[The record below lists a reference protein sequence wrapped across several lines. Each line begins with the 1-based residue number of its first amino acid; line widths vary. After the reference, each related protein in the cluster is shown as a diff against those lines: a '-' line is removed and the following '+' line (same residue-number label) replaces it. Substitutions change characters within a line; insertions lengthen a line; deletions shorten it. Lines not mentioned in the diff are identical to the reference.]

1 MSELVL
7 LTGVSGAGKSTAIFF
22 FEELGYQCIE
32 NHPVELM
39 SNLLQLVQSNP
50 KYGKTLVALP
60 IAEAR
65 EAMETIKLFPT
76 IKVIKVAL
84 TASIKELLS
93 RFKLTRHIHPLQTKG
108 LTLEQ
113 AIDLDRSY
121 LEEIQNVID
130 VYIDTTGLSVL
141 NFRERLL
148 RFFQKK
154 SKLGTMV
161 SIVSF
166 GFKYGLPSDA
176 DLVLDARMLPN
187 PFWDETIK
195 HLTGQDKVIVE
206 YVLESTQGQ
215 DWLKQT
221 IPYVDY
227 ILLKAAEES
236 RPNYVVAIGCSGGQ
250 HRSVALAEYLQN
262 HCQNNNRFETLL
274 VHRDLSK
281 KGQ

>member
-76 IKVIKVAL
+76 LKVIKVAL

-227 ILLKAAEES
+227 VLHKAAEES

-250 HRSVALAEYLQN
+250 HRSVALAEYFQN

>member
-1 MSELVL
+1 VNELVI

-22 FEELGYQCIE
+22 FEELGFQCIE

-39 SNLLQLVQSNP
+39 ANLLQLVQSNP
-50 KYGKTLVALP
+50 KYEKTLVALP

-65 EAMETIKLFPT
+65 EAMETIKLFPN

-84 TASIKELLS
+84 TASIKDLLS

-121 LEEIQNVID
+121 LEEIKNQID
-130 VYIDTTGLSVL
+130 VYIDTTGLTVL

-166 GFKYGLPSDA
+166 GFKYGIPTDA

-187 PFWDETIK
+187 PFWDETLK
-195 HLTGQDKVIVE
+195 HLTGQDEKIVQYVID
-206 YVLESTQGQ
+206 SGQGK
-215 DWLKQT
+215 DWLNQT
-221 IPYVDY
+221 IPYLDY
-227 ILLKAAEES
+227 VLHKAAEES

-250 HRSVALAEYLQN
+250 HRSVALAEHLQK
-262 HCQNNNRFETLL
+262 HCQNNNQFETLL

-281 KGQ
+281 KGE

>member
-250 HRSVALAEYLQN
+250 HRSVALAEYFQN

>member
-1 MSELVL
+1 
-7 LTGVSGAGKSTAIFF
+7 
-22 FEELGYQCIE
+22 
-32 NHPVELM
+32 
-39 SNLLQLVQSNP
+39 
-50 KYGKTLVALP
+50 
-60 IAEAR
+60 
-65 EAMETIKLFPT
+65 
-76 IKVIKVAL
+76 
-84 TASIKELLS
+84 
-93 RFKLTRHIHPLQTKG
+93 
-108 LTLEQ
+108 
-113 AIDLDRSY
+113 
-121 LEEIQNVID
+121 
-130 VYIDTTGLSVL
+130 
-141 NFRERLL
+141 
-148 RFFQKK
+148 
-154 SKLGTMV
+154 MV

-227 ILLKAAEES
+227 VLHKAAEES

-250 HRSVALAEYLQN
+250 HRSVALAEYFQN

>member
-250 HRSVALAEYLQN
+250 HRSVALAEYFQK

>member
-1 MSELVL
+1 MKELVL

-22 FEELGYQCIE
+22 FEELGFQCIE

-39 SNLLQLVQSNP
+39 ANLLKLVETNP
-50 KYGKTLVALP
+50 KYEKTLVALP

-65 EAMETIKLFPT
+65 EAIETIKLFPN
-76 IKVIKVAL
+76 IKVIKVGL
-84 TASIKELLS
+84 NASIKDLLS

-113 AIDLDRSY
+113 AIDLDRSH
-121 LEEIQNVID
+121 LEEINNVID
-130 VYIDTTGLSVL
+130 VNIDTTGLTVL

-154 SKLGTMV
+154 SKLGTMI

-166 GFKYGLPSDA
+166 GFKYGIPTDA

-187 PFWDETIK
+187 PFWDPTLK
-195 HLTGQDKVIVE
+195 HLTGQDQEIVHYVI
-206 YVLESTQGQ
+206 ESNQGK
-215 DWLKQT
+215 DWLSKT
-221 IPYVDY
+221 IPYLEFV
-227 ILLKAAEES
+227 LHKAAADS

-250 HRSVALAEYLQN
+250 HRSVALAEFIQT
-262 HCQNNNRFETLL
+262 HCQKNNQFETLL
-274 VHRDLSK
+274 VHRDLTK
-281 KGQ
+281 QGE

>member
-76 IKVIKVAL
+76 LKVIKVTL

-187 PFWDETIK
+187 PFWDATIK
-195 HLTGQDKVIVE
+195 HFTGQDKVIVE

-227 ILLKAAEES
+227 VLHKAAEES

-250 HRSVALAEYLQN
+250 HRSVALAEYFQN

>member
-1 MSELVL
+1 MNELVI

-32 NHPVELM
+32 NHPVELIP
-39 SNLLQLVQSNP
+39 NLLQLVQSNP
-50 KYGKTLVALP
+50 KYEKTLVAIPLS
-60 IAEAR
+60 
-65 EAMETIKLFPT
+65 ETRYAIETAKAYPN

-84 TASIKELLS
+84 TASIKDLLS
-93 RFKLTRHIHPLQTKG
+93 RYKLTRHLHPLQTKG
-108 LTLEQ
+108 LSLEQ

-121 LEEIQNVID
+121 LEEIKNFID

-166 GFKYGLPSDA
+166 GFKYGLPTDA

-187 PFWDETIK
+187 PFWDEKLK
-195 HLTGQDKVIVE
+195 HLTGLDLAIAQ
-206 YVLESTQGQ
+206 YVLEGKPGQ
-215 DWLKQT
+215 DWLAQT
-221 IPYVDY
+221 LPYLDY
-227 ILLKAAEES
+227 VLHKAAEES

-250 HRSVALAEYLQN
+250 HRSVALAEYLKL
-262 HCQNNNRFETLL
+262 HCQKNYLFETLL
-274 VHRDLSK
+274 VHRDLTK
-281 KGQ
+281 KGD

>member
-76 IKVIKVAL
+76 LKVIKVTL

-227 ILLKAAEES
+227 VLHKAAEES

-250 HRSVALAEYLQN
+250 HRSVALAEYFQN